1 MHACTKSS
9 FSCCTGKGDNKLGK
23 LLERVRADALAGKD
37 TDVWCAMR
45 FQLALPLDA
54 MVNFVVS
61 KAGQIV
67 AEPSFEGKPII
78 RMGERP
84 WMGEIRER
92 TGRRARAKLVFF
104 FYQSCSQKFPDK
116 VGNV

>member
-1 MHACTKSS
+1 MLFPTIS
-9 FSCCTGKGDNKLGK
+9 GKGDNKLGK

-45 FQLALPLDA
+45 FQLALPLDV

-67 AEPSFEGKPII
+67 AEPSFEGKPVI
-78 RMGERP
+78 RMGERALD
-84 WMGEIRER
+84 GRG
-92 TGRRARAKLVFF
+92 TG
-104 FYQSCSQKFPDK
+104 
-116 VGNV
+116 